1 MIFVATPLQVLLQ
14 NDDDCHGDGAVFFF
28 LQSNDNC
35 HIDGAVWFSRPIE
48 TRLEE
53 HKHQANSC

>member
-1 MIFVATPLQVLLQ
+1 MTTVTVTVPFS
-14 NDDDCHGDGAVFFF
+14 F